1 VKVKTLFLLFST
13 ALLISGCKDSFTF
26 NAAEKDE
33 IVVKIEDKVL
43 FKSQLSNL
51 IHSNATLKD
60 SLSIVNGFIENWIRD
75 NLMIIEAEKNVPA
88 GMDLNKLIADYRASL
103 LVYNLEKRL
112 IEEQLDTIV
121 TENQRMDY
129 YENNKN
135 QFILSHN
142 IYKAVVAVF
151 PKNYAGLKDIQNLL
165 AKDEIS
171 EALALIS
178 SKAVSFKAD
187 INKWYTLEDL
197 SSGLPVQLVRKQK
210 MDKGSLVRLQQNGL
224 EYFIRILDKYNENQI
239 PPLEYIEEKVVKVIL
254 NNRKSSLIKNMR
266 QNLYDKAIANN
277 KIKIYN

>member
-1 VKVKTLFLLFST
+1 M
-13 ALLISGCKDSFTF
+13 ISGCKDAFTF
-26 NAAEKDE
+26 SSAEKDE
-33 IVVKIEDKVL
+33 ILVKIEDKVL

-51 IHSNATLKD
+51 IHNNATPED
-60 SLSIVNGFIENWIRD
+60 SVSIVNGFVENWIRD

-88 GMDLNKLIADYRASL
+88 GMDLNKLLADYRASL

-121 TENQRMDY
+121 TENQRLDY
-129 YENNKN
+129 YENNKD
-135 QFILSHN
+135 QFVLSHN

-151 PKNYAGLKDIQNLL
+151 PKNYSGLKDIQNLL

-178 SKAVSFKAD
+178 SKAVSYKSD
-187 INKWYTLEDL
+187 VSKWYTFEDL
-197 SSGLPVQLVRKQK
+197 SSGLPEQLLRKQK
-210 MDKGSLVRLQQNGL
+210 MDKGSLIRFQNNGF

-239 PPLEYIEEKVVKVIL
+239 PPLEYIEDKVVKVIL
-254 NNRKSSLIKNMR
+254 NNRKTSLIKNMR

-277 KIKIYN
+277 KIKLYY